1 MVKKTI
7 YLYSSTK
14 HQYIELLNIAL
25 LNNNY
30 YNFIYIHEES
40 QRNKILDLFNLDL
53 FIDIIILN
61 ECQYTK
67 NLLRVIKN
75 SLILK
80 KKLSSVPFN
89 KGYLI
94 THEPYTLL
102 NLLILKYFTS
112 DKIILLVNR
121 KKINIPHKIDFKLS
135 LIYSLNTLLTSKIF
149 FLYKNYKNTFFP
161 VTSKN
166 ISADNIVSHI
176 NCDIDRKI
184 KYKNLFLLNPSGL
197 KNIKS
202 INFFTDISISIK
214 SNFVLITVV
223 SLYQSINPNY
233 FSIVKSIINRQKIQ
247 VYIKDHPT
255 ATLSDEELSK
265 ILGIQPIFILNKQM
279 SFEKFI
285 ISNLYDIK
293 AVIGPMSNSL
303 LFASEFE
310 IPTFCLKE
318 FSNQNT
324 HYWNYTKEFFKN
336 TEVQI
341 INSEHKII
349 TNQDNGGVTY
359 VQNNWSDILK
369 EIIK

>member
-7 YLYSSTK
+7 YLFSSTK
-14 HQYIELLNIAL
+14 HHYIELLNIAL

-40 QRNKILDLFNLDL
+40 QRNKISDLFNLDL

-67 NLLRVIKN
+67 NLLRLIKN

-80 KKLSSVPFN
+80 KQLNNIPFN
-89 KGYLI
+89 NGYLL
-94 THEPYTLL
+94 THEPYTLS
-102 NLLILKYFTS
+102 NLFILKYFTS
-112 DKIILLVNR
+112 KKIILLVNR
-121 KKINIPHKIDFKLS
+121 KKINLPHKIDFKLS
-135 LIYSLNTLLTSKIF
+135 LIYSLNTLFSSKIF

-161 VTSKN
+161 VTSKKIN
-166 ISADNIVSHI
+166 ADNIVSHI
-176 NCDIDRKI
+176 NCEIDEKI
-184 KYKNLFLLNPSGL
+184 KFKKVFLLNSSSF

-202 INFFTDISISIK
+202 INFFTDNSISIE

-233 FSIVKSIINRQKIQ
+233 FNLIKSIIHSQKIQ

-255 ATLSDEELSK
+255 ASLSNEELSNT
-265 ILGIQPIFILNKQM
+265 LGIEPIFILNNQM
-279 SFEKFI
+279 SYEKFI
-285 ISNLYDIK
+285 ISNLYNIK
-293 AVIGPMSNSL
+293 GVIGPMSNSL
-303 LFASEFE
+303 LFANEFG

-324 HYWNYTKEFFKN
+324 HYWEYTKEFFKN

-341 INSEHKII
+341 INSEDKI
-349 TNQDNGGVTY
+349 TTSQENRGVTY
-359 VQNNWSDILK
+359 VKNYWSDILK